1 LNGLSQLYLRMKSLL
16 INHVASDTEEAL
28 TSSRARRY
36 CEVSHCELVKDRI
49 NALIIVLPFEDV
61 CAMLDNALY
70 LIAIQ
75 VIVPIFNRT

>member
-1 LNGLSQLYLRMKSLL
+1 MRSLL

-28 TSSRARRY
+28 TSSRARRC

-49 NALIIVLPFEDV
+49 NALIIVPPFEGV
-61 CAMLDNALY
+61 CAMLDDALC

-75 VIVPIFNRT
+75 VIVLIFNRT